1 MLQKIIAIVVVLAFF
16 AVMLLTKKDR
26 NIVFIDFVLIAFP
39 FISIDLLPSI
49 FSFRIFD
56 FLTLIFLL
64 FFSNKNNH
72 HQNTSRSQQ
81 IIKYLFF
88 LLVISNILRTF
99 YENDFSLSFV
109 TGSIQLL
116 NLFIFSGI
124 VYDNFNSNINYVKR
138 IQHYFIFMLS
148 FSFLFLLFQ
157 FVFGTEFTFSKSPN
171 INISGGIITRYPSYF
186 QDPQKYGQFLAALS
200 FPVLFDRYSS
210 KISLAGMILFFIS
223 LIALL
228 YTGARAPIL
237 GFMVASL
244 LLMPSLSTKIRFFFI
259 MFMLGFIFS
268 LFLFDDYI
276 PVLNRATLDDSYSF
290 RNEIWKDALNIFYD
304 NSVSGI
310 GFGNY
315 STYVEVFNPD
325 QFWIF
330 DNDVTFFDH
339 PESGYLKNLVEFG
352 IIGFVPFV
360 LIIILVLFKGLS
372 DYIKFKS
379 FTKLVFT
386 LAFLT
391 WVIGYSTVYSLG
403 DIRITVLVIVL
414 SAFIVSDKKLEYIQ

>member
-1 MLQKIIAIVVVLAFF
+1 MLQKIIAIVVVLTFF
-16 AVMLLTKKDR
+16 ALMFLTKKDR

-64 FFSNKNNH
+64 FFYNKNNH
-72 HQNTSRSQQ
+72 HQNTSRFQQ

-99 YENDFSLSFV
+99 YENEFSLSFV
-109 TGSIQLL
+109 SGSIQLL

-124 VYDNFNSNINYVKR
+124 VYDNFTSDINYVKR
-138 IQHYFIFMLS
+138 IQQYFIFMLS

-210 KISLAGMILFFIS
+210 KVSLAGMILFFIS

-259 MFMLGFIFS
+259 IFMLGFIFS

-290 RNEIWKDALNIFYD
+290 RNDIWKDALNIFYD
-304 NSVSGI
+304 NSLSGI

-315 STYVEVFNPD
+315 STYVEFFNPD

-360 LIIILVLFKGLS
+360 LIIILVLIKGIS

-379 FTKLVFT
+379 FTKLLFT

-403 DIRITVLVIVL
+403 DIRITVMVIVL
-414 SAFIVSDKKLEYIQ
+414 SAFIVSDKKLEYI

>member
-109 TGSIQLL
+109 SGSIQLL
-116 NLFIFSGI
+116 NLFIFSAI
-124 VYDNFNSNINYVKR
+124 VYDNFNSDINYVKR
-138 IQHYFIFMLS
+138 IQHCFIFMLS

-414 SAFIVSDKKLEYIQ
+414 SAFIVSDKKLEYLQ

>member
-1 MLQKIIAIVVVLAFF
+1 MLQKIIAIVVVLTFF
-16 AVMLLTKKDR
+16 ALMFLTKKDR

-64 FFSNKNNH
+64 FFYNKNNH
-72 HQNTSRSQQ
+72 HQNTSRFQQ

-99 YENDFSLSFV
+99 YENEFSLSFV
-109 TGSIQLL
+109 SGSIQLL

-124 VYDNFNSNINYVKR
+124 VYDNFTSDINYVKR
-138 IQHYFIFMLS
+138 IQQYFIFMLS

-157 FVFGTEFTFSKSPN
+157 FIFGTEFTFSKSPN

-210 KISLAGMILFFIS
+210 KVSLAGMILFFIS

-259 MFMLGFIFS
+259 IFMLGFIFS

-290 RNEIWKDALNIFYD
+290 RNDIWKDALNIFYD
-304 NSVSGI
+304 NSLSGI

-315 STYVEVFNPD
+315 STYVEFFNPD

-360 LIIILVLFKGLS
+360 LIIILVLIKGIS

-379 FTKLVFT
+379 FTKLLFT

-403 DIRITVLVIVL
+403 DIRITVMVIVL
-414 SAFIVSDKKLEYIQ
+414 SAFIVSDKKLEYI

>member
-1 MLQKIIAIVVVLAFF
+1 MLQKIIAIVVVLTFF
-16 AVMLLTKKDR
+16 ALMFLTKKDR

-64 FFSNKNNH
+64 FFYNKNNH
-72 HQNTSRSQQ
+72 HQNTSRFQQ

-99 YENDFSLSFV
+99 YENEFSLSFV
-109 TGSIQLL
+109 SGSIQLL
-116 NLFIFSGI
+116 NLFIFSVI
-124 VYDNFNSNINYVKR
+124 VYDNFTSDINYVKR
-138 IQHYFIFMLS
+138 IQQYFIFMLS

-157 FVFGTEFTFSKSPN
+157 FIFGTEFTFSKSPN

-210 KISLAGMILFFIS
+210 KVSLAGMILFFIS

-259 MFMLGFIFS
+259 IFMLGFIFS

-290 RNEIWKDALNIFYD
+290 RNDIWKDALNIFYD
-304 NSVSGI
+304 NSLSGI

-315 STYVEVFNPD
+315 STYVEFFNPD
-325 QFWIF
+325 QFLIF

-360 LIIILVLFKGLS
+360 LIIILVLIKGIS

-379 FTKLVFT
+379 FTKLLFT

-403 DIRITVLVIVL
+403 DIRITVMVIVL
-414 SAFIVSDKKLEYIQ
+414 SAFIVSDKKLEYI